1 MRTRTES
8 TLNVIWSLLVR
19 IVLTVALVWVVWK
32 VRSVLITVIL
42 SAMLA
47 YVLMPA
53 VDLLSSRKF
62 LSINKRTRRLVASII
77 VFILFFAIVGASI
90 TLFITPFRNEM
101 DTFTSQLE
109 IYSEQAGTKYQ
120 QISDWYDKH
129 VPEDMRRFLGNQDF
143 KGLGSGIAASTKRV
157 MQSTAEWL
165 KNIFELILIPVL
177 AFYFVLDSRSLK
189 REFIGLVPQWR
200 VREFMKITRD
210 TGMILQ
216 SYVVGQLILCII
228 AGVATGIVLNLIGM
242 KYALVLAVFA
252 GVTRAI
258 PVIGP
263 VASGIPICILG
274 ALQSMELGVSLL
286 IFVIIMH
293 FVESKFIMPIL
304 IGDRMKL
311 HPAII
316 LIALLI
322 GSEFFGILG
331 MFLAAPVAAIIRELV
346 YLYVVKPRRQ
356 RHLAQLAA
364 DDTMTSS
371 TIRSES
377 M

>member
-19 IVLTVALVWVVWK
+19 IVLTAALVWVVWK

-77 VFILFFAIVGASI
+77 VFILFFVIVGASI

-109 IYSEQAGTKYQ
+109 VYSEQAGTKFN

-129 VPEDMRRFLGNQDF
+129 IPEDMRRFLGNQDF
-143 KGLGSGIAASTKRV
+143 KGIGSGLAASTKRV
-157 MQSTAEWL
+157 VQSTAEWL

-189 REFIGLVPQWR
+189 REFIGLVPPWR
-200 VREFMKITRD
+200 IREFMKILRD
-210 TGMILQ
+210 TGLILQ

-228 AGVATGIVLNLIGM
+228 AGIATAIVLNLVGM
-242 KYALVLAVFA
+242 KYVLVLAVFA

-274 ALQSMELGVSLL
+274 ALQSIELGVSLL

-293 FVESKFIMPIL
+293 LVESKFIMPIL

-311 HPAII
+311 HPALI

-322 GSEFFGILG
+322 GAEFFGVLG

-346 YLYVVKPRRQ
+346 YLYIVKPRRQ

-364 DDTMTSS
+364 GDAMTSN

-377 M
+377 V